1 MEVTLMLHSN
11 NPIIKHKAGLLNLAE
26 ELQNVSKAC
35 KIMGVSRDT
44 FYRYQEL
51 VETNGLEALINQDRR
66 VPNFKNRVDEAT
78 EQAVVAY
85 AVEYP
90 AHGQHRTSNEL
101 RKSGIYVSGSGV
113 RSIWLRHR
121 LANFKDRLAALETK
135 IASEGIILND
145 AQIAALEKKKQDDI
159 ASGEIETMHPGYL
172 GAQDTFYVGN
182 LKGVGRIYQ
191 QTFID
196 TYSKVVHCK
205 LYTTK
210 TPITAADI
218 LNDKVLPF
226 YAMQGL
232 PMLRILTDRGTE
244 YCGRIEHHDYQL
256 YLAINDI
263 DHTKTKAMS
272 PQTNGICERFH
283 KTILQEFY
291 QVTFRKKLYHDL
303 ESLQKDLDSW
313 IDYYNNE
320 RTHQGK
326 ICNGKTP
333 METLLSGKQIWN
345 SKNLNQI

>member
-1 MEVTLMLHSN
+1 M
-11 NPIIKHKAGLLNLAE
+11 GL
-26 ELQNVSKAC
+26 
-35 KIMGVSRDT
+35 SRDT

-51 VETNGLEALINQDRR
+51 VETNGLDALINQNRR
-66 VPNFKNRVDEAT
+66 IPNLKNRVDEAT
-78 EQAVVAY
+78 EQAVIKHAI
-85 AVEYP
+85 EFP
-90 AHGQHRTSNEL
+90 AHGQHRASNEL
-101 RKSGIYVSGSGV
+101 RKNGLFISGSGV
-113 RSIWLRHR
+113 RSIWLRNQ
-121 LANFKDRLAALETK
+121 LSNFKDRLKALEIK
-135 IASEGIILND
+135 VANEGIVLSDN
-145 AQIAALEKKKQDDI
+145 QIAALERKKDDDV
-159 ASGEIETMHPGYL
+159 ACGEIETHHPGYL

-218 LNDKVLPF
+218 LNDRVLPF
-226 YAMQGL
+226 YAQQGL

-244 YCGRIEHHDYQL
+244 YCGKVEQHDYQL
-256 YLAINDI
+256 YLAINDV

-291 QVTFRKKLYHDL
+291 QVTFRKKLYGDL
-303 ESLQKDLDSW
+303 ESLQKDLDEW
-313 IDYYNNE
+313 LVYYNNE

-326 ICNGKTP
+326 VCLGRTP
-333 METLLSGKQIWN
+333 METLLSGKQIWLT
-345 SKNLNQI
+345 KNLNQI